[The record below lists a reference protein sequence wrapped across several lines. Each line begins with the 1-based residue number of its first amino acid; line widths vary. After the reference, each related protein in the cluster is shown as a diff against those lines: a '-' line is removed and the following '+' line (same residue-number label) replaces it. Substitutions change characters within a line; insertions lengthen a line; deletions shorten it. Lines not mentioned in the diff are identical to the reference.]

1 MTDLPVWLA
10 QETGVPVID
19 GVVAGVK
26 MMEALI
32 GAGITTSKVGAHATP
47 RKKRSGP

>member
-10 QETGVPVID
+10 QTGVPVID

-32 GAGITTSKVGAHATP
+32 GMKLTSKVGAYATP
-47 RKKRSGP
+47 RKSGAALE